1 MKSTIFTFLRQLE
14 SNNNREWF
22 TKNKVEYEQAKA
34 EADLIFKAIYEK
46 LADHFELEPLKIYR
60 IYRDVRFSLDK
71 TPYKSHFSAQTG
83 FKKPHKRGG
92 IYFHI
97 QPNHCF
103 IGGGFW
109 GPEKEDLFRIR
120 KEIEASNELEV
131 ILSDKKLLN
140 EYGQMQGDELKS
152 APKGFSKE
160 HERIELL
167 RKKQFLFMKNFEDKE
182 VLSSDFPVQIVDSI
196 ETLMPFFNYMT
207 DVLTT
212 DENGEP
218 LY

>member
-109 GPEKEDLFRIR
+109 GPEKEDLLRIR